1 MVLRNLAGNGKRSVV
16 WRGVSS
22 WAIGNKEAIMIKF
35 FINLFVLG
43 SCTFVY
49 SKWKDNTDLNFLSTL
64 IGGFVLANFY
74 QLFLEHKDYLGVLPK
89 LIKIRIQSRSLRI
102 SFASLI
108 RIKVGDKYFLI
119 KSKRFNL
126 WQPVGGVYKYFD
138 SDLRRRFG
146 LQDDNGGF
154 KRSDPNELR
163 LSFPSDKIF
172 KALSL
177 MKWFDS
183 RLGREISPDREFREE
198 LLDPNILSKDLFKEV
213 HFEFIERTF
222 ELRFS
227 EKFQVWELMAFE
239 VFDLKLEPSQIDQ
252 IKSIIGTN
260 TNDVIAMTKN
270 EIDRDGFASE
280 GNDFRIG
287 GQTKYIL

>member
-1 MVLRNLAGNGKRSVV
+1 MT
-16 WRGVSS
+16 
-22 WAIGNKEAIMIKF
+22 KF
-35 FINLFVLG
+35 FINFILLG
-43 SCTFVY
+43 ICTFVY
-49 SKWKDNTDLNFLSTL
+49 SNWKDNTDLNFLSTL
-64 IGGFVLANFY
+64 IGGFVIANFY
-74 QLFLEHKDYLGVLPK
+74 QLFLEHKDYLSVLHK
-89 LIKIRIQSRSLRI
+89 LIKIRIQSNSLRI

-108 RIKVGDKYFLI
+108 RIKAGDKYFLI
-119 KSKRFNL
+119 KSKKFNL

-154 KRSDPNELR
+154 RESDPNELR
-163 LSFPSDKIF
+163 LSFPPNKVF
-172 KALSL
+172 KALGL

-198 LLDPNILSKDLFKEV
+198 LLEPNILNKDIFKEV

-239 VFDLKLEPSQIDQ
+239 VFDLKLESSQADQ
-252 IKSIIGTN
+252 IKSIISTN
-260 TNDVIAMTKN
+260 QNDVVAITKN
-270 EIDRDGFASE
+270 EIDRDGFSSE
-280 GNDFRIG
+280 GKDFRIG

>member
-1 MVLRNLAGNGKRSVV
+1 
-16 WRGVSS
+16 
-22 WAIGNKEAIMIKF
+22 MIKF